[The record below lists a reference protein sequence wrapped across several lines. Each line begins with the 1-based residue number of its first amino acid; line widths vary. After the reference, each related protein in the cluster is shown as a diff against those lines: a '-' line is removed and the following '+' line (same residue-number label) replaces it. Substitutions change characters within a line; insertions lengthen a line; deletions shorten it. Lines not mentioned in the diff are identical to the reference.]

1 MKNNKVYSQILIL
14 FVAVGF
20 LSACSTSNKYITID
34 RTHTQKVSKNIEI
47 NYIPSIDVITTD
59 QNLLS
64 LIKASNEKNF
74 KIASPE
80 FSVLKLFI
88 ESTLVADTLEKPQA
102 KLVGILKKQEN
113 KYNYKVNYKL
123 VDGIGNTITKGDI
136 IGLSDEVTQTIAN
149 APARANKAAVEDAA
163 KQIVSEI
170 NKELENAL
178 IDFKV
183 VSISGHGVF
192 IAVNKDIKLSPED
205 IFLVNELP
213 STALRLNEVIE
224 SIDHNLAEL
233 KVITGQFP
241 EVGMTVN
248 LQK

>member
-1 MKNNKVYSQILIL
+1 MKNNKFYSYILTL
-14 FVAVGF
+14 LVAGSF
-20 LSACSTSNKYITID
+20 LSACSSTNKYITID

-47 NYIPSIDVITTD
+47 NYIPSIDVITKD
-59 QNLLS
+59 QKLLS
-64 LIKASNEKNF
+64 LIKADLNKGF

-88 ESTLVADTLEKPQA
+88 ETSLVADPLAKPQV

-123 VDGIGNTITKGDI
+123 VDGMGNTITKGDI
-136 IGLSDEVTQTIAN
+136 IGLSDEATQTISN
-149 APARANKAAVEDAA
+149 APALANRSAVEDAA
-163 KQIVSEI
+163 KQVVEEI
-170 NKELENAL
+170 NKELKNVL

-192 IAVNKDIKLSPED
+192 VAINKDIKLSPED

-213 STALRLNEVIE
+213 NTALRLNEVIE
-224 SIDHNLAEL
+224 SVDHNLAEL

-241 EVGMTVN
+241 EVGMTIN